1 MKSESK
7 PAVFDACRIVLRPF
21 ISMLLRCGMTWKQ
34 FAELAKA
41 EFVRVASAEFGIGG
55 RPTNVSRV
63 SILTGISRKEVK
75 RQRDLLATDRTVSPD
90 KTSAATRVLSAWYQD
105 PDYLD
110 SDGQPRLLADSGPA
124 PSFDSLCKRYAGD
137 VASQT
142 MLKELRKTRSV
153 ESVDGKKLRVLR
165 RYYQPAIEDEENL
178 RFAVDRIRD
187 VIETMNN
194 NVFVNDATVLR
205 FGGYADNEYIP
216 VDVIPEFR
224 EYLDK
229 RGQAFLEEIDDWLAA
244 RADSTRSSGA
254 DVKRVGISLF
264 ATERENNQ
272 E

>member
-1 MKSESK
+1 MRSESK
-7 PAVFDACRIVLRPF
+7 PAVFEACRIVLRPF

-34 FAELAKA
+34 FSAVAKA
-41 EFVRVASAEFGIGG
+41 EYVRVASREFGIAG
-55 RPTNVSRV
+55 RPTNISRV

-75 RQRDLLATDRTVSPD
+75 RQRELLAADETVSPD

-110 SDGQPRLLADSGPA
+110 ADGQPRLLADAGAA
-124 PSFDSLCKRYAGD
+124 PSFESLCRRYAGD

-142 MLKELRKTRSV
+142 MLKELLKTRSV
-153 ESVDGKKLRVLR
+153 EKTAQGKYRVLR

-187 VIETMNN
+187 VIDTMNN
-194 NVFVNDATVLR
+194 NVFVDESTVLR
-205 FGGYADNEYIP
+205 FGGYADNEFIP

-229 RGQAFLEEIDDWLAA
+229 RGQEFLEEIDDWLAA
-244 RADSTRSSGA
+244 RADSDASSGA
-254 DVKRVGISLF
+254 MLKRVGISLF
-264 ATERENNQ
+264 ATERENIQ